1 MEIVYYS
8 VARLTL
14 CYIVPLLV
22 IVICYAFV
30 CHRIWKHQIPGSHL
44 SDEVERHTRQLQRMK
59 LRALR
64 MVGVVVTAFA
74 LAWLPI
80 YITFMRLKMANAFAG
95 YWGLSS
101 DEQVNLW
108 TTVVPIAQWMSSAN
122 SCVNPFLYHF
132 LDPRFRFRFRQM
144 LIGRERERQQ
154 QRPLSTFVQRRRVAF
169 QTRMIVM
176 TTMRQPVVTEPV
188 LDVLRQNP
196 TIEVKDEWV

>member
-8 VARLTL
+8 VARLIF
-14 CYIVPLLV
+14 CYIVPLLI
-22 IVICYAFV
+22 IVFCYALV

-44 SDEVERHTRQLQRMK
+44 SEEVERQTRQLQQMK

-64 MVGVVVTAFA
+64 MIGFVVAAFA
-74 LAWLPI
+74 LAWLPF
-80 YITFMRLKMANAFAG
+80 YITFMRLKLANAFVG
-95 YWGLSS
+95 HWGLS
-101 DEQVNLW
+101 DDDQINLW

-144 LIGRERERQQ
+144 LVGRERQQ
-154 QRPLSTFVQRRRVAF
+154 QQQQRPSTFFQRRRIAF

-176 TTMRQPVVTEPV
+176 TTMRQRAEPPI
-188 LDVLRQNP
+188 DNRQNP
-196 TIEVKDEWV
+196 KTSEVKDEWV